1 MSQKEIRTQYTPK
14 QYLSGIYINELVK
27 LNQPKEPHFFVID
40 LRKNFGIDPHGQF
53 SITPHILSDETLS
66 FYKKYTDLPVALTY
80 LGTKQRHPVEEQP
93 YIMNYRIEQRKIVGK
108 SIAVL
113 SDNPEAI
120 LKLPILTVLGQDLHP
135 DFLACNVI
143 IPRNISL

>member
-1 MSQKEIRTQYTPK
+1 MSKEGIHTQYTPK

-27 LNQPKEPHFFVID
+27 PNQPKEPHFFVVD
-40 LRKNFGIDPHGQF
+40 LRKNLGIDPHGQF
-53 SITPHILSDETLS
+53 SITPHILNDETLS
-66 FYKKYTDLPVALTY
+66 FYKKYTNLPLALTY
-80 LGTKQRHPVEEQP
+80 LGTKQRHPIEEQP

-120 LKLPILTVLGQDLHP
+120 LKLPILTILGQDLHP

>member
-40 LRKNFGIDPHGQF
+40 LRKNFGIDPHGHF

>member
-53 SITPHILSDETLS
+53 SITPHILNDETLS
-66 FYKKYTDLPVALTY
+66 FYKKYTNFPLALTY
-80 LGTKQRHPVEEQP
+80 LGTKQRHPIEEQP
-93 YIMNYRIEQRKIVGK
+93 YIMRYKIEEKEIIGK

-113 SDNPEAI
+113 SNDPKAI
-120 LKLPILTVLGQDLHP
+120 FRLPSLNVLGQDLHP

>member
-14 QYLSGIYINELVK
+14 QYLSGIYINEFVK
-27 LNQPKEPHFFVID
+27 PNQPKEPHFFVIN
-40 LRKNFGIDPHGQF
+40 LRSNLGIDPHGQF
-53 SITPHILSDETLS
+53 SITPHILSDKTLS
-66 FYKKYTDLPVALTY
+66 FYKKYTNLPLALTY
-80 LGTKQRHPVEEQP
+80 LGTKQRHPIEEQP

>member
-1 MSQKEIRTQYTPK
+1 MSKEGIHTQYTPK

-27 LNQPKEPHFFVID
+27 PNQPKEPHFFVVD
-40 LRKNFGIDPHGQF
+40 LRKNLGIDPHGQF
-53 SITPHILSDETLS
+53 SITPHILNDETLS
-66 FYKKYTDLPVALTY
+66 FYKKYTNFPLALTY
-80 LGTKQRHPVEEQP
+80 LGTKQRHPIEEQP

-120 LKLPILTVLGQDLHP
+120 LKLPILTILGQDLHP